1 VNFQGLEKEA
11 INRGDVLS
19 VPQGLKPSYMVDVQF
34 RYLASNPRPIKNRT
48 RVRFHTGTSE
58 ILGNLI
64 LLDRDELAPGA
75 ETAAQLRLDQPVAL
89 VKGDHFVVR
98 SYSPVRTTGG
108 GRVLNPIPPKHKR
121 FKPEIVAG
129 LTAIP
134 TFGPEQLIGFHIE
147 AAGSAGVAFADLR
160 LMTSLTDRQLDSALQ
175 AMMSHRTVVQVDKE
189 ARTFIHRKC
198 LEALIAET
206 AEHLKAYHKSFPL
219 KSGMLK
225 EELKSKFPPE
235 ADIKVFNLVLNQMI
249 KDGIELRAF
258 EVDGWFDCGKP
269 ESLLETNRALLEMS
283 APPALVPGSIVV
295 DPVFIAADAV
305 IEDSIVG
312 PYVSVAEKSVVRKSI
327 VRNSIIGENAS
338 VENALLDSSLVGD
351 NAAVRGIFKR
361 LNVGDSSEID
371 FT

>member
-1 VNFQGLEKEA
+1 MKA
-11 INRGDVLS
+11 IIPVAGEGTRLRPHTHTVPKPLIRVAGKPILGHILDDAVAMGIRDVVLIVGYRG
-19 VPQGLKPSYMVDVQF
+19 
-34 RYLASNPRPIKNRT
+34 
-48 RVRFHTGTSE
+48 SE
-58 ILGNLI
+58 IVDYVRQTYEVKLNFVEQEARLGLGHAVHLARKYVGKEPVFII
-64 LLDRDELAPGA
+64 LGDSIF
-75 ETAAQLRLDQPVAL
+75 
-89 VKGDHFVVR
+89 KGDLGKMVSSDGNYIGVKKVAEPQRFGVVR
-98 SYSPVRTTGG
+98 LEDSRIVDL
-108 GRVLNPIPPKHKR
+108 VE
-121 FKPEIVAG
+121 KPEHPDSDLAVVG
-129 LTAIP
+129 LYAIKD
-134 TFGPEQLIGFHIE
+134 TEALFGALDGLISSETRTKGE
-147 AAGSAGVAFADLR
+147 YQ
-160 LMTSLTDRQLDSALQ
+160 LTDA
-175 AMMSHRTVVQVDKE
+175 
-189 ARTFIHRKC
+189 
-198 LEALIAET
+198 
-206 AEHLKAYHKSFPL
+206 
-219 KSGMLK
+219 
-225 EELKSKFPPE
+225 
-235 ADIKVFNLVLNQMI
+235 LNQMI